1 MCGLRV
7 TVEAG
12 TVGAVRGNPDDVW
25 SRGHLCAKGASLQQI
40 HHDPDRLRQ
49 PLVRTRDGEHVEVS
63 WDDALAEAEAVLR
76 PVLDRHGAAGVSVY
90 IGNPVAHNLGLE
102 TYVGALVGMAGAAG
116 MPAYYTRAPSI
127 SGRSTW

>member
-40 HHDPDRLRQ
+40 HHDPGSRR
-49 PLVRTRDGEHVEVS
+49 RTSWVGSRRSGSAAAPWWSSTRGGRRRRGAPEVLGQFPVS
-63 WDDALAEAEAVLR
+63 CLAEEIDTPGDGQIRALITVA
-76 PVLDRHGAAGVSVY
+76 
-90 IGNPVAHNLGLE
+90 GNPAVSAPGH
-102 TYVGALVGMAGAAG
+102 AGSTRRWAG
-116 MPAYYTRAPSI
+116 WTR
-127 SGRSTW
+127 